1 MMKTMG
7 WVVPAAFMVVGC
19 EAAADGPVAITSAQ
33 LSEQLAA
40 GDQRLEVK
48 LRADGSVR
56 EVHVEWEGPGHL
68 EQLAGRLLAI
78 DAAAGEM
85 QVEFLGAVDFSGA
98 GRFRTDEDSRVERS
112 SWLAAAEAALARGA
126 DVWVEAR
133 GEFGDGRFVASE
145 VRWED
150 DAEREVEADVSA
162 TWFDEATGTLTI
174 GHLTFELAGVPIRQE
189 DDSNDDDLGD
199 DDSGDDGTDDEGGDD
214 SGARGLNTRG
224 SDDDSTN
231 DDDSDDD
238 STDDDASGT
247 DDDAS
252 GSDDD
257 GTDDD
262 GTDDDASG
270 TDDGQGSGGD
280 DDGTDDAGSDDAGDD
295 QGPDAG
301 GDDDGEDEGEDEQGD
316 DGDDD

>member
-7 WVVPAAFMVVGC
+7 WMVPAAFMVVGC
-19 EAAADGPVAITSAQ
+19 EAAAEGPVVITKAQ

-56 EVHVEWEGPGHL
+56 EVHVEWEGPGHS
-68 EQLAGRLLAI
+68 EQLAGRLLAL
-78 DAAAGEM
+78 DPAAGMM
-85 QVEFLGAVDFSGA
+85 QIEFLGTVDFAGA

-126 DVWVEAR
+126 NVWVDAR
-133 GEFGDGRFVASE
+133 GAFGDGRFVASE

-162 TWFDEATGTLTI
+162 ASFDDTTGTLTI
-174 GHLTFELAGVPIRQE
+174 GHLTFDLAGVPIRQE
-189 DDSNDDDLGD
+189 DDSNDDDRGD
-199 DDSGDDGTDDEGGDD
+199 
-214 SGARGLNTRG
+214 
-224 SDDDSTN
+224 

-238 STDDDASGT
+238 SDDSS
-247 DDDAS
+247 DDSDTR

-257 GTDDD
+257 GDDDDAGDDDD
-262 GTDDDASG
+262 GDDDGDDDAG
-270 TDDGQGSGGD
+270 PDADDGDDDRGGD
-280 DDGTDDAGSDDAGDD
+280 DDGADDR
-295 QGPDAG
+295 G
-301 GDDDGEDEGEDEQGD
+301 GDDDGDDDGGGDD